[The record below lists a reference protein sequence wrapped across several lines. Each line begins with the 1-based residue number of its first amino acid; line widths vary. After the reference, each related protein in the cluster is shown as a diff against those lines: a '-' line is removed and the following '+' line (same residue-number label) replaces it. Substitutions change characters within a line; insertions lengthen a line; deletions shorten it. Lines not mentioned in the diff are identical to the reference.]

1 PHTAVPAEDS
11 GARAAGG
18 RSAAGYLGVPGVLS
32 ERGAAGGTGDAASA
46 FLSGRGAESFASL
59 YAAPGGYEQRLAA
72 VKPVPTSV
80 WKRTV
85 FAVTRGRVNP
95 G

>member
-1 PHTAVPAEDS
+1 M
-11 GARAAGG
+11 RAAGG
-18 RSAAGYLGVPGVLS
+18 QAAAGYPGVPGMLS
-32 ERGAAGGTGDAASA
+32 ERGAAGGAGDAASA
-46 FLSGRGAESFASL
+46 FLAGRGADSFTSL

-85 FAVTRGRVNP
+85 FTVTGGRVNP